1 MNLAEK
7 WGIKPVS
14 NWGRWGKDDQ
24 LGTTNFITADVVAR
38 AAREVKKGKIFT
50 CAVPLDATGPIFPTR
65 TPGVRMMTLLNV
77 YARDIGFPSDCI
89 ANDDSVFMPLQVST
103 QWDSL
108 AHVGYDNCF
117 YNGVETKYVTAHAG
131 AAKNSIAMMAE
142 TLTTR
147 GVLLDMVRYKNAEAR
162 GYVDPVYAITPAD
175 LDGCAKAQNVTV
187 ESGDALLIRTGW
199 VPHWY
204 NHPNERAA
212 YWGAC
217 PGMGLKTLEWIY
229 EKQISCIAVDNVT
242 VEVQPSE
249 INDDQLPFHQIAI
262 RDNGLVLGEI
272 FHFEALA
279 EDCKK
284 DGRYTCFFVAPP
296 LRFTGAVGSPLNPLA
311 IK

>member
-1 MNLAEK
+1 MNRAEK
-7 WGIKPVS
+7 WGVKPVS

-24 LGTTNFITADVVAR
+24 LGTTNFITPEVIVK
-38 AAREVKKGKIFT
+38 AAREVKRGKTFT

-65 TPGVRMMTLLNV
+65 TPGVRMMNLLNV

-108 AHVGYDNCF
+108 AHVGYDNCY
-117 YNGVETKYVTAHAG
+117 YNGVETKFVTAHAG
-131 AAKNSIAMMAE
+131 AAKNSIALMAE

-147 GVLLDMVRYKNAEAR
+147 GVLLDMVRYKNAEAK
-162 GYVDPVYAITPAD
+162 GYVEPGYAITPAD

-187 ESGDALLIRTGW
+187 ESGDALLVRTGW

-217 PGMGLKTLEWIY
+217 PGMGLKSLEWIY
-229 EKQISCIAVDNVT
+229 EKQISCIAVDNIT

-249 INDDQLPFHQIAI
+249 VKDDQLPFHQIAI
-262 RDNGLVLGEI
+262 RDIGLVLGEI
-272 FHFEALA
+272 FQFEALA
-279 EDCKK
+279 EDSKK